1 MREKDKPKITTSE
14 NSEGKNKKNLIYLVS
29 DALRP
34 DYLGCYGN
42 TSVLTTEID
51 KLARGGVLFE
61 NVVSSAPWTIPSIA
75 THLTGV
81 YPHKLLIF
89 SPEDKIGKS
98 IKTIFQRFKE
108 AGYVTSAYFDSQKL
122 FEQWSSSVDHYA
134 LSLDI
139 IDLLDFISEHKNENF
154 FIFNLYRGTHI
165 PYVLKYSK
173 TSWYRSLEEALDR
186 IRSGGEAGI
195 KESKY
200 RYARAA
206 ENFSEW
212 YLRAILD
219 RLNDEDIL
227 DKTAIIVTSDHGES
241 WGERYGDKSKI
252 DTFALHGPLLYNNIL
267 KVPLIMYNLGTAK
280 GLKIKNMVRSVDILP
295 TILDVTHQLYDLKEF
310 DGVSLKPCLYGE
322 IDNTK
327 FPNVAFSTTTSY
339 ENPKGQDLS
348 IIKKFSIIEE
358 EWKLI
363 WTQSSAEIELYNLKN
378 DPDETTNVVTKYPQ
392 VADRLK
398 SILEEEFKHIPT
410 KKLPIKEEKIVK
422 ERIKELKKLK
432 KI

>member
-1 MREKDKPKITTSE
+1 MREKGKPKIITSE
-14 NSEGKNKKNLIYLVS
+14 NGGRKNKKNLIYLVS

-34 DYLGCYGN
+34 DYIGCYGN

-61 NVVSSAPWTIPSIA
+61 NVISSAPWTIPSIA
-75 THLTGV
+75 THLTGI

-89 SPEDKIGKS
+89 SPEEKIGKS

-122 FEQWSSSVDHYA
+122 FSQWSSSVDHYA
-134 LSLDI
+134 MSLDI
-139 IDLLDFISEHKNENF
+139 IDLLDFISEHKNKNF

-173 TSWYRSLEEALDR
+173 TSWYKSLEEALDR
-186 IRSGGEAGI
+186 IRYGGEVGI

-219 RLNDEDIL
+219 RLIDEDIL
-227 DKTAIIVTSDHGES
+227 DKTTIIVTSDHGES
-241 WGERYGDKSKI
+241 WGERYSDKSKI
-252 DTFALHGPLLYNNIL
+252 DTFALHGPLLYNEVL
-267 KVPLIMYNLGTAK
+267 KVPLIVYNLGTAK
-280 GLKIKNMVRSVDILP
+280 GLMIKNMIRSVDILP
-295 TILDVTHQLYDLKEF
+295 TLLDTMGQPFDLKEL
-310 DGVSLKPCLYGE
+310 DGISLKPCLYGE
-322 IDNTK
+322 IDKND

-339 ENPKGQDLS
+339 ENPKGQD
-348 IIKKFSIIEE
+348 FSIIRKFSVIKE

-363 WTQSSAEIELYNLKN
+363 WTQNSAEIELYNLKT
-378 DPDETTNVVTKYPQ
+378 DPDETTNVFTRYPE

-398 SILEEEFKHIPT
+398 SILEEEL
-410 KKLPIKEEKIVK
+410 KLVPPKNLSVKEEKRVK
-422 ERIKELKKLK
+422 DKIKKLK
-432 KI
+432 RRGRI